1 MFPYGEYSLTEPQD
15 YFLSC
20 ILKASPLSILFLR
33 YRITNVGIFSLTPQP
48 QTTWLFWIA
57 SYLHQVQPFQV
68 RSLLAADI
76 MPSLPLAPSLSAH
89 PTVAKVPN
97 AEDRKNMKSSGS
109 GPPRKSNPTVEDIIV
124 HRITHIASEYW
135 APDAE
140 VTTSSSFS
148 LLQKHQN

>member
-1 MFPYGEYSLTEPQD
+1 
-15 YFLSC
+15 
-20 ILKASPLSILFLR
+20 
-33 YRITNVGIFSLTPQP
+33 
-48 QTTWLFWIA
+48 
-57 SYLHQVQPFQV
+57 
-68 RSLLAADI
+68 

-148 LLQKHQN
+148 LLQKHQNDILRSCNSKM